1 MVVSAYPTADLH
13 LPRRRGDVPYIEDR
27 CYGTCNS
34 AFIKGQVS
42 RDWEDFCET
51 GSAFYDYYHSCL
63 CCVGQYL
70 RDRGSDEKA
79 ADYLAV
85 DFAGSLLQCGNDSPY
100 RNVTDPCGVPE
111 HEVVSKVPTP
121 FPTATVELIQA
132 PQDSLSVGVART
144 VPLRQLR
151 PEMQQMQTSAA
162 AADGG
167 DELEMKV
174 TTQYTPVEHTV
185 TAWVMTTN
193 AEDNYVATVPST
205 FLTTTMSPLPEPPG
219 MTSPPTEYDEQS
231 TTPAVAAAASPG
243 NPPRLTVSA
252 VAGIS
257 VSCTVVFLLLCGWLL
272 LWLHRRRRARREE
285 QVRQEAAKQWEE
297 QLLEG
302 HNGRNHSITSPLSR
316 ANTRESFCGGCG
328 GEMIEKAQLH
338 GESAPTRE
346 VQGREIAARAPV
358 EVPAEPVELPAE
370 SVSGTK
376 TGDGADT
383 KGED

>member
-13 LPRRRGDVPYIEDR
+13 LPRRRGDVPYIEDG

-111 HEVVSKVPTP
+111 REVVSKVPTP

-151 PEMQQMQTSAA
+151 PERQQMQTSAA
-162 AADGG
+162 AAVAG
-167 DELEMKV
+167 DEWEMKV

-205 FLTTTMSPLPEPPG
+205 FLTTTI
-219 MTSPPTEYDEQS
+219 
-231 TTPAVAAAASPG
+231 
-243 NPPRLTVSA
+243 A